1 MKSKILILISLLFLL
16 CGCTA
21 EVNLEIEDDL
31 IKEKVTIDVE
41 PSGDYTME
49 RLPKAFRLYIPI
61 YAKDILP
68 DAEPDRQIKG
78 VTYYNRKQERLNNGY
93 RFTYSYNFKLNKYEE
108 ARTIKNGFKSSNIF
122 IDNVAKTILLST
134 DNSGML
140 YFSEEYPLLNRVKI
154 NIKTNYK
161 VEEHNAD
168 RVNGNIYTWEFTKND
183 NHKNIYLLLD
193 KTKDNQNTEI
203 EKPQDPDI
211 QKPTDKF
218 PNKPTTEDN
227 KKPTKKE
234 ENTIQEEMNK
244 HPYLFIIGAIVLFF
258 IVIFIL
264 TKIIKITKVK

>member
-1 MKSKILILISLLFLL
+1 MK
-16 CGCTA
+16 
-21 EVNLEIEDDL
+21 N
-31 IKEKVTIDVE
+31 
-41 PSGDYTME
+41 
-49 RLPKAFRLYIPI
+49 
-61 YAKDILP
+61 
-68 DAEPDRQIKG
+68 
-78 VTYYNRKQERLNNGY
+78 
-93 RFTYSYNFKLNKYEE
+93 
-108 ARTIKNGFKSSNIF
+108 
-122 IDNVAKTILLST
+122 
-134 DNSGML
+134 
-140 YFSEEYPLLNRVKI
+140 
-154 NIKTNYK
+154 
-161 VEEHNAD
+161 
-168 RVNGNIYTWEFTKND
+168 
-183 NHKNIYLLLD
+183 KNIYLLLD